1 MGQGA
6 GRKYRLKRRKD
17 MARLFERGRRV
28 SDAVVTLYAIENPT
42 CDHARM
48 GVGVSARHG
57 GAVARNRLK
66 RLCREAFRLTRGELP
81 GGWDYVIVPR
91 VGGRFTLKGPRG
103 SIKALGTR
111 VTKEESRQDGQE

>member
-1 MGQGA
+1 MGQRA
-6 GRKYRLKRRKD
+6 GSKYRLKRRKD
-17 MARLFERGRRV
+17 IARLFECGRRV

-48 GVGVSARHG
+48 GVGVSAKHG
-57 GAVARNRLK
+57 GAVVRNRIK

-91 VGGRFTLKGPRG
+91 VGGRFTLERLRG
-103 SIKALGTR
+103 SIKALGAR
-111 VTKEESRQDGQE
+111 VTKEESRRDGQE

>member
-17 MARLFERGRRV
+17 IARLFESGRRV

-48 GVGVSARHG
+48 GVGVSAKHG
-57 GAVARNRLK
+57 GAVVRNRIK

-91 VGGRFTLKGPRG
+91 VGGQFTLERLRG
-103 SIKALGTR
+103 SIKALGAR
-111 VTKEESRQDGQE
+111 VTKEESRQGGQE